1 MKNIIQIGSI
11 LFCFL
16 LFVVTGCDD
25 DPTPDVSADAEADAD
40 VEDEHEVEAELCEH
54 AADDDS
60 AVAVTLVDSADD
72 ENIASVAVEHARVDL
87 TFSSSFT
94 DGSGGYAEFEA
105 DEDGDFLF
113 ALTADVPLVVV
124 GESGD
129 VMPEETE
136 LGIEACTEIAVIH
149 TFELEVGTHVLRF
162 GPTTETS
169 VGFLFE
175 EAGTHDHEHEE

>member
-40 VEDEHEVEAELCEH
+40 VEDEH
-54 AADDDS
+54 DDDS